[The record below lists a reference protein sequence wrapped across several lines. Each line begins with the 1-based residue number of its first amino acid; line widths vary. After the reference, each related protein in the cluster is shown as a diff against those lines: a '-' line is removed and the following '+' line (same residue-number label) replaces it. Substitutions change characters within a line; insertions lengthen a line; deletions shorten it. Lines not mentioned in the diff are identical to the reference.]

1 MGDHG
6 ITRARAFA
14 KLLDSAARIPGTS
27 IRFGLDPVLGLVPV
41 VGDLAGAALSGYIV
55 LQGVRQGAPPA
66 VVLRMLG
73 NVAIDTILSAVP
85 VLGDAFDVAWKSN
98 MRNVA
103 LLERH
108 MEEPAAT
115 HAASRMAIGMVVLLL
130 ALLALGSVALTVIAV
145 TAVLR
150 LFH

>member
-1 MGDHG
+1 MDDRG
-6 ITRARAFA
+6 IARARAFA

-55 LQGVRQGAPPA
+55 LQGVRQGAPRA

-73 NVAIDTILSAVP
+73 NVAIDTILSSVP
-85 VLGDAFDVAWKSN
+85 MIGDAFDVGWKSN

-108 MEEPAAT
+108 LEQPAAT
-115 HAASRMAIGMVVLLL
+115 HAASRMAIGLVVLLL
-130 ALLALGSVALTVIAV
+130 ALLAVGGVALTVIAV
-145 TAVLR
+145 SAVLR
-150 LFH
+150 LFR

>member
-1 MGDHG
+1 
-6 ITRARAFA
+6 
-14 KLLDSAARIPGTS
+14 
-27 IRFGLDPVLGLVPV
+27 V

-55 LQGVRQGAPPA
+55 LQGVRIGAPRA

-73 NVAIDTILSAVP
+73 NVAIDTILSSVP
-85 VLGDAFDVAWKSN
+85 MIGDAFDVGWKSN

-108 MEEPAAT
+108 LEEPAAT

-130 ALLALGSVALTVIAV
+130 ALLALGGIALTVIAV
-145 TAVLR
+145 SAVLR